1 MGKITHTPK
10 ENRIVVI
17 MSIDELLMSCATMK
31 EGVYMGYSFAGQVA
45 ADKVANSRLAPELQ
59 KIKCFKIERVDDQIV
74 VTMDDFDPQ
83 T

>member
-1 MGKITHTPK
+1 MGKITHTPN

-31 EGVYMGYSFAGQVA
+31 EGVCMGYSFAGQVA
-45 ADKVANSRLAPELQ
+45 AEKVANSRLAPELQ
-59 KIKCFKIERVDDQIV
+59 KIKRFKIERIDDQIV
-74 VTMDDFDPQ
+74 VTMDDFDPS